1 MKRIILASVLALGST
16 VAMAA
21 GFTLS
26 SPDIAPR
33 QTIASKFIFNS
44 FGCKGENIS
53 PALNWKHAPAGTK
66 SFAIMVHD
74 PDAPT
79 GGAGFWHWVVVNLPS
94 TMTGLA
100 QGDGRLDS
108 GTLPPGALQIRNDY
122 GQAAWGG
129 PCPPVGDKPHHYN
142 FTVYALKTEKLSIPA
157 DASTSVVGFMINSHA
172 LAKASFTARYG
183 R

>member
-16 VAMAA
+16 MAMAA
-21 GFTLS
+21 SFTLS

-33 QTIASKFIFNS
+33 QTMESKFVFNS
-44 FGCKGENIS
+44 FGCTGENIS

-79 GGAGFWHWVVVNLPS
+79 GGAGFWHWVVVDLPS

-108 GTLPPGALQIRNDY
+108 KTLPQDARQIRNDY

-142 FTVYALKTEKLSIPA
+142 FTVYALKTAKLNIPA
-157 DASTSVVGFMINSHA
+157 DASTSVVGFMINSQA

>member
-1 MKRIILASVLALGST
+1 MKRMVLASVLALGSAAAT
-16 VAMAA
+16 AA

-33 QTIASKFIFNS
+33 QTIQHKFVFNG
-44 FGCKGENIS
+44 FGCSGENVS
-53 PALNWKHAPAGTK
+53 PALNWKNAPAGTR

-79 GGAGFWHWVVVNLPS
+79 GGAGFWHWVVVNLPA

-100 QGDGRLDS
+100 QGDGTPDS
-108 GTLPPGALQIRNDY
+108 KNLPQGAQQIRNDY
-122 GQAAWGG
+122 GQEAWGG

-142 FTVYALKTEKLSIPA
+142 FTVYALKTDKLDIPA
-157 DASTSVVGFMINSHA
+157 GTSTSVAGFMINSQA
-172 LAKASFTARYG
+172 LAKATLTARYG